1 LPALGQRAQHQIAV
15 LQRRRAHAQGQIQPS
30 PITSTRRL
38 VSSTC
43 SSTRGYWR
51 MNSPSMR
58 PTREASKA
66 TGQLMRTLPQGSE
79 CTSATDS
86 SAASASVS
94 MARQCW

>member
-1 LPALGQRAQHQIAV
+1 
-15 LQRRRAHAQGQIQPS
+15 
-30 PITSTRRL
+30 
-38 VSSTC
+38 
-43 SSTRGYWR
+43 
-51 MNSPSMR
+51 MNLPSMR